1 MINMTRA
8 RVISATRQA
17 LMLVA
22 LFAGTAKAQN
32 AVFTGKVNTQFGQ
45 PLEGANVFIT
55 ELGVSVA
62 TNAQGAY
69 SIIIPAARVNGQA
82 VQLRARS
89 FGWVPQARP
98 VAITAGAQTIDFT
111 LRQDVNRLEEV
122 VVTGVT
128 AGTEQ
133 KNLPFTVNHVD
144 EREMPVP
151 AANPLSQIAG
161 KVPGANIVS
170 TSGRP
175 GSAPTVLLRGPKSI
189 NGQNR
194 GQQPLYIVDG
204 VILQGGVNNSF
215 NPLADVNPQDIESVE
230 VIEGAAASSLY
241 GSRAG
246 NGVIAITTK
255 SGKNAGS
262 GIRFTARSEYG
273 GGDIERKFPL
283 AQNHFLEMNEN
294 HTLFCVRS
302 GSSDPA
308 GTPQCGRVVDIAQEA
323 ARVNN
328 NGQPIALSAVGFQND
343 AGIAQQPLGKD
354 IDEQREF
361 QIGTWPVVY
370 DPVGQVVTPGQH
382 VNNSIDATGRVG
394 GTSFFASGNNY
405 WEQGAIRYLNGVKRS
420 SLRVNIDQNVGE
432 ALTFGVRSYYARSS
446 ADGANAENG
455 NGFFR
460 LTRTPVG
467 VNILERDNQGNLF
480 IRSNPLNQG
489 IQNDNPLYWFQNS
502 REMDKSDH
510 FIGAATGRYTALS
523 WLEFNG
529 DFSYDHTNFTEF
541 LQRDKGFRATSSAS
555 STNPL
560 GFQYQEGDANQSIN
574 SSLSGLAHRTFGSL
588 DLRYTARYLYEQQ
601 DFNVLDFTGN
611 TLAVGGLATGDNAS
625 VLQAISS
632 SAQSIRSIG
641 LMSGIDA
648 TFRDR
653 YIFSTLFRRDGSSLF
668 GSANRWANYGRA
680 ALAWRISDEPWWMLP
695 ALNDL
700 KLRASVGTAGGRP
713 AFSSQYETYTIG
725 TGGTLS
731 KTTLGNKNLRP
742 ETTLETEFGM
752 DAELLHR
759 FGMNVTFAHDITTDQ
774 ILPVPQAAIAG
785 ASTQWQNAGTLD
797 NKTWEAALNI
807 PIINRRNLSWSS
819 RVSFDRTRTYITKLS
834 VLPFF
839 QGTGQQGTN
848 TMFQFAEG
856 LRFAEIYGRRFA
868 TSCVELPSQFEAQCG
883 PGKAW
888 QKNDKGLIVWTGG
901 RSLSDGIKNNLWGA
915 ELPAGQA
922 PWGVKE
928 SWGMPII
935 LRDAS
940 GNALQSP
947 LGNALPDFRLGLS
960 QTFNYKRLFI
970 YGQLDGSF
978 GQYVWNEGRHWSLG
992 DFMDAEEDQGGKS
1005 VETAKPLGYYW
1016 RAGPPDNVGIGGLY
1030 DILGPSSVTTE
1041 KASYAKIR
1049 EVQISYNVGPVRG
1062 NGDWTIGLIGR
1073 NLHTFTN
1080 YSGFDP
1086 EVGLTNVGT
1095 NYVGSSAIAAV
1106 DAFNFPNVRSFTLAL
1121 STKF

>member
-215 NPLADVNPQDIESVE
+215 
-230 VIEGAAASSLY
+230 
-241 GSRAG
+241 
-246 NGVIAITTK
+246 K
-255 SGKNAGS
+255 
-262 GIRFTARSEYG
+262 
-273 GGDIERKFPL
+273 
-283 AQNHFLEMNEN
+283 
-294 HTLFCVRS
+294 
-302 GSSDPA
+302 
-308 GTPQCGRVVDIAQEA
+308 
-323 ARVNN
+323 
-328 NGQPIALSAVGFQND
+328 PIALYAVGFQND

-759 FGMNVTFAHDITTDQ
+759 F
-774 ILPVPQAAIAG
+774 
-785 ASTQWQNAGTLD
+785 
-797 NKTWEAALNI
+797 
-807 PIINRRNLSWSS
+807 
-819 RVSFDRTRTYITKLS
+819 
-834 VLPFF
+834 
-839 QGTGQQGTN
+839 
-848 TMFQFAEG
+848 
-856 LRFAEIYGRRFA
+856 
-868 TSCVELPSQFEAQCG
+868 
-883 PGKAW
+883 
-888 QKNDKGLIVWTGG
+888 
-901 RSLSDGIKNNLWGA
+901 
-915 ELPAGQA
+915 
-922 PWGVKE
+922 
-928 SWGMPII
+928 
-935 LRDAS
+935 
-940 GNALQSP
+940 
-947 LGNALPDFRLGLS
+947 
-960 QTFNYKRLFI
+960 
-970 YGQLDGSF
+970 
-978 GQYVWNEGRHWSLG
+978 
-992 DFMDAEEDQGGKS
+992 
-1005 VETAKPLGYYW
+1005 
-1016 RAGPPDNVGIGGLY
+1016 
-1030 DILGPSSVTTE
+1030 
-1041 KASYAKIR
+1041 
-1049 EVQISYNVGPVRG
+1049 
-1062 NGDWTIGLIGR
+1062 
-1073 NLHTFTN
+1073 
-1080 YSGFDP
+1080 
-1086 EVGLTNVGT
+1086 
-1095 NYVGSSAIAAV
+1095 
-1106 DAFNFPNVRSFTLAL
+1106 
-1121 STKF
+1121 